1 MSPDKLVYMANQIAA
16 FFKTQPG
23 DKAAAATLNHI
34 ERFWEPRMRRDF
46 LAHLEAGGEGLSP
59 IAREAADM
67 LAANSAGMNQMT
79 SGGA

>member
-1 MSPDKLVYMANQIAA
+1 MSPEKLVYMANQIAT
-16 FFKTQPG
+16 FFKGQARE
-23 DKAAAATLNHI
+23 KAAAATLNHI
-34 ERFWEPRMRRDF
+34 ERYWEPRMRRDF

-67 LAANSAGMNQMT
+67 LAAKSPGFNQIT